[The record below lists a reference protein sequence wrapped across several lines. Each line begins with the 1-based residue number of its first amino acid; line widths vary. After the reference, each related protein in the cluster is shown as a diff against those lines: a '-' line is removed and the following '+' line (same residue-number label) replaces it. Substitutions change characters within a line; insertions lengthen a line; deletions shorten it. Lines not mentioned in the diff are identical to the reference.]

1 MTNVDITQLLKKN
14 EVSLQQLFI
23 ERSPDF
29 WELQPEGKWSAGQ
42 HVIHLVQSTKPLLKA
57 LQLPNFI
64 VKWRFG
70 KSNRPSRSYVEVIN
84 RYIEKLSTVGPGVV
98 GPFSRV
104 MPTSPSG
111 EATKWLT
118 ELSEFNTKI
127 NKLTLGY
134 STKNLETMLLPHPLM
149 GKMTLQEILMWNA
162 YHTEHHINVLKQK
175 YI

>member
-1 MTNVDITQLLKKN
+1 M
-14 EVSLQQLFI
+14 
-23 ERSPDF
+23 
-29 WELQPEGKWSAGQ
+29 
-42 HVIHLVQSTKPLLKA
+42 LKA

-104 MPTSPSG
+104 MPTSPSS

-118 ELSEFNTKI
+118 ELSELNTKI